1 MTNQSELERMLIK
14 LCWVT
19 APSNQDD
26 VDKVLAYITANY
38 TPNSEVERR
47 VRKAEIDGAT
57 NVLSILES
65 EEGRLRQVANTVFYA
80 AEYISELKGEEPV
93 PLDDFGEYQPRLAE
107 LTKGEEK

>member
-38 TPNSEVERR
+38 TPNATVEQLKSRI
-47 VRKAEIDGAT
+47 VW
-57 NVLSILES
+57 LEGKV
-65 EEGRLRQVANTVFYA
+65 EG
-80 AEYISELKGEEPV
+80 LKGE
-93 PLDDFGEYQPRLAE
+93 
-107 LTKGEEK
+107 LTKDKEAV